1 MKKILYVAGIC
12 VVLGVLACG
21 FAAIMG
27 KHQQKKYEE
36 GTKDVLRLH
45 ILANSDADYDQQLK
59 LKVKDAVAAKVA
71 EDMKE
76 AGVEDKQQAA
86 DFMEKN
92 NARYIELAKEVI
104 KKEGFEYDVT
114 ATLGKHWFPVKMYG
128 ETVYPEGEYDAYRL
142 LIGSAEGKNWWCVL
156 FPSLCMVD
164 EAYCVEGESM
174 RKDSTQSEN
183 EMVGDVSIGDGEEQ
197 NEETD
202 DVKIRF
208 KIVEWFESLW

>member
-76 AGVEDKQQAA
+76 AGIEDKQQAA
-86 DFMEKN
+86 DFMEKK
-92 NARYIELAKEVI
+92 NARYIKLAKEVI

-114 ATLGKHWFPVKMYG
+114 ATLGKHWFPIKMYG
-128 ETVYPEGEYDAYRL
+128 DTIYPEGEYDAYRL

-156 FPSLCMVD
+156 FPRLCTDLATSKEDFAAVGFTPEQYRIITESED
-164 EAYCVEGESM
+164 AAY
-174 RKDSTQSEN
+174 R
-183 EMVGDVSIGDGEEQ
+183 
-197 NEETD
+197 
-202 DVKIRF
+202 IRF
-208 KIVEWFESLW
+208 RLLEFFEELKGE